1 MSDHERFLVDSER
14 RDEIERQDFDKT
26 RRIRRFPENVDVT
39 EEEAAAKT
47 RAETP
52 TRAITCKHCEY
63 TTVLA
68 MGFGNARCPQCREG
82 ML

>member
-1 MSDHERFLVDSER
+1 MSDQERFLVDSER

-26 RRIRRFPENVDVT
+26 RRIRRFPENVDVSD
-39 EEEAAAKT
+39 EEAAAKT
-47 RAETP
+47 RAECP
-52 TRAITCKHCEY
+52 TIDVACKHCAY

-68 MGFGNARCPQCREG
+68 LGRNARCPICGKE